1 MERGHPLGEAQAEY
15 SRQIAKHAR
24 EEGFEL
30 ARVEAASDNARSS
43 AIILLPLFDALPEVE
58 ERLGPGVELAEGSKG
73 FVSKNK
79 GSAKLIWVGDDG
91 RLRLLV
97 ERRFTS
103 LERLL
108 EEILKTRAE
117 RIGVSKEVAEALKKN
132 GR

>member
-1 MERGHPLGEAQAEY
+1 M
-15 SRQIAKHAR
+15 
-24 EEGFEL
+24 
-30 ARVEAASDNARSS
+30 
-43 AIILLPLFDALPEVE
+43 E

-132 GR
+132 GRVVRGAKLSREAKSKAWLKEGLARAFSDTVGV